1 MITTLRNYLFIGA
14 HPDDIEIW
22 AGGLIL
28 RILRENSL
36 AQIHCVVLTD
46 GSAGYGNVQERYE
59 EVMSAAKMMKVSSY
73 EFLNLKDGSLHFN
86 NELPN
91 IIANLIR
98 KYKPDLLI
106 THPRKDRHPDHAA
119 VGTATDKALFLAMV
133 TPEFLDYEP
142 HFCKNVLRFVSD
154 PFSSP
159 KSKVYVDISEVFE
172 QKKSVISNF
181 KTQLGVLE
189 PYLQLNE
196 LYGRLM
202 NCTAAEVFE
211 PEVLM
216 F

>member
-1 MITTLRNYLFIGA
+1 MITTLHNYLFIGA

-28 RILRENSL
+28 RILRENPT
-36 AQIHCVVLTD
+36 AQVHCIVLTD

-59 EVMSAAKMMKVSSY
+59 EAMNASNMMKVSSY
-73 EFLNLKDGSLHFN
+73 EFLSLKDGSLHFN

-91 IIANLIR
+91 VIANLIR

-106 THPRKDRHPDHAA
+106 THPRNDRHPDHAA

-159 KSKVYVDISEVFE
+159 KPKVYVDISEVYE

-189 PYLQLNE
+189 PYLQLNK
-196 LYGRLM
+196 LYGRLI
-202 NCTAAEVFE
+202 NCAAAEIFE
-211 PEVLM
+211 PEVLV

>member
-119 VGTATDKALFLAMV
+119 VGFSTTKALFLAMV
-133 TPEFLDYEP
+133 SPEFLEYEP
-142 HFCKNVLRFVSD
+142 HLCKNVIRFVSD
-154 PFSSP
+154 PFQSP
-159 KSKVYVDISEVFE
+159 KSKLYIDISEVYE
-172 QKKSVISNF
+172 KKKEVILNF
-181 KTQLGVLE
+181 KSQLGVLV

-196 LYGRLM
+196 LYGRIN
-202 NCTAAEVFE
+202 NCTAAELFE
-211 PEVLM
+211 PEVLS

>member
-1 MITTLRNYLFIGA
+1 MITTLHSYLFIGA

-28 RILRENSL
+28 RILRENPT
-36 AQIHCVVLTD
+36 AQVHCVVLTD
-46 GSAGYGNVQERYE
+46 GSAGYATAQERYE
-59 EVMSAAKMMKVSSY
+59 EAMNAAKMMKVSSY

-106 THPRKDRHPDHAA
+106 THPRNDRHPDHAA

-154 PFSSP
+154 PFNSP
-159 KSKVYVDISEVFE
+159 KSKVYVDISKVYE

-196 LYGRLM
+196 FYGGLM
-202 NCTAAEVFE
+202 NCVAAEVFE